1 MAKLADLKSSAVL
14 VHLTRVGSSASGAEL
29 LLELA
34 VILLLGLVVRLNV
47 DVSAVIL
54 GRGAIEQ
61 ALEVVRQVCSGLVVG
76 VVIVCQFWPFS

>member
-1 MAKLADLKSSAVL
+1 MAKLADLESPAVL
-14 VHLTRVGSSASGAEL
+14 IYLARVGSAASGAKF

-54 GRGAIEQ
+54 GTRRKKKRRSRS
-61 ALEVVRQVCSGLVVG
+61 ALRRSRNTT
-76 VVIVCQFWPFS
+76 SA